1 MLDEFSALLTK
12 VFVKGVAAKIP
23 TPRPITAAKTVSTK
37 LSATNCVTMVLFLA
51 PMAFSTPISFL
62 LSRTIISMAR
72 KTITAA
78 ATPQAITEMVEVVL
92 MLDKESKVVCACDS
106 SLVTSARA
114 LPDESLP
121 SAEVIADTAALVL
134 VTLSTVAVIELIVPV
149 WLLSFCTVDKGMIT
163 AEPTDKFRPIRT
175 MVWPLEFV
183 LELLL
188 LSLSL
193 GLVKIPLTVIV
204 APYKVKVEPTFKLFC
219 VASWSPIIATLSEE
233 FPSIVA
239 PELKLTLLPRFVI
252 VVATSVVPVMEIG
265 IWKLELSEA
274 LELSEFELFES
285 EVEESELDE
294 LLF

>member
-1 MLDEFSALLTK
+1 M
-12 VFVKGVAAKIP
+12 
-23 TPRPITAAKTVSTK
+23 
-37 LSATNCVTMVLFLA
+37 
-51 PMAFSTPISFL
+51 
-62 LSRTIISMAR
+62 
-72 KTITAA
+72 TAA
-78 ATPQAITEMVEVVL
+78 ATPQAMTEIVEVVL
-92 MLDKESKVVCACDS
+92 IEFNESKVVCACDS

-114 LPDESLP
+114 LPSLSLP

-134 VTLSTVAVIELIVPV
+134 ATLSTVVVIELIVPV
-149 WLLSFCTVDKGMIT
+149 WPLSFCTVDKGMIT
-163 AEPTDKFRPIRT
+163 AEPTDKLRPIRT
-175 MVWPLEFV
+175 TVWPFEFV

-204 APYKVKVEPTFKLFC
+204 EPYKVKVEPTFKLFC

-252 VVATSVVPVMEIG
+252 VVAISVVPVIEIG

-274 LELSEFELFES
+274 LELFEFELF
-285 EVEESELDE
+285 ESELDE